1 MHIYIKKAMVHIK
14 DLTIVIVTFR
24 TSKKILFKC
33 LDAINLSAHVIIVEN
48 SNDSNFKQIL
58 ESKYSNLNVILSG
71 KNLGYGAGNNFGL
84 KRVKTKYALI
94 LNPDVIVEKNFF
106 EEMNIYLEKKNRFSS
121 YGKFTK

>member
-1 MHIYIKKAMVHIK
+1 MVRIK

-24 TSKKILFKC
+24 TDKKILFKC
-33 LDAINLSAHVIIVEN
+33 LDAINFSAHVIIVEN

-58 ESKYSNLNVILSG
+58 ESKYSNLNVVLSG

-84 KRVKTKYALI
+84 ERVKTKYALI

-106 EEMNIYLEKKNRFSS
+106 EEMNIYLEKKI
-121 YGKFTK
+121 Y